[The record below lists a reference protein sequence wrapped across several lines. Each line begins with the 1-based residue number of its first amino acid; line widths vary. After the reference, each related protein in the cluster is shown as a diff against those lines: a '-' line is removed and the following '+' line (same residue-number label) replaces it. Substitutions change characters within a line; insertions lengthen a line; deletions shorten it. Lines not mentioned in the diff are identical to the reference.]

1 MAEGPLQI
9 DRFLVP
15 LPAEPLQLN
24 IQGRQFIAPVLRF
37 GGLLGGSPS
46 SRWGGSVRAGPGGG
60 ARQRRQCRR
69 RDLEM
74 ILH

>member
-24 IQGRQFIAPVLRF
+24 IQGRQFIAPVLRI

-46 SRWGGSVRAGPGGG
+46 SRWGGSGRGGPGGG
-60 ARQRRQCRR
+60 GPQGQLARSPG
-69 RDLEM
+69 
-74 ILH
+74 